1 MSAISIETKKVTELT
16 AFTTPTDSC
25 LIPIH
30 DGTGL
35 KKITFA
41 NFRAKAVEGTE
52 AKIAPLLFNNAG
64 AHNAIYRGKS
74 LGSTVTTAQYAA
86 IKAGTFDDL
95 YIGDYWTIGG
105 VNYRIAAFDY
115 YLNSG
120 DTNCTTHHVVIVPD
134 TCLYNAQMH
143 NTSSGGYEGGAAN
156 TTTGGYVGSDMYK
169 SNLEQAK
176 TTIKSAFSGHVLKH
190 RIYLTN
196 AVANGRASSG
206 AWCDSEV
213 DLMCEQMVYGSG
225 IFSPISDGSNVPANY
240 RVEKSQL
247 PLFQHEPSRICN
259 RATWWLRD
267 VITASGFAFV
277 GGAGDANYNNA
288 SISSGVRPAFCI
300 S

>member
-120 DTNCTTHHVVIVPD
+120 DTSCTTHHVVIVPD

-143 NTSSGGYEGGAAN
+143 NTSSGDYEGGAAN
-156 TTTGGYVGSDMYK
+156 TTAGGYVGSDMYK

-196 AVANGRASSG
+196 AVANGRASGG

-225 IFSPISDGSNVPANY
+225 IFSPVSDGSNVPANY

-259 RATWWLRD
+259 RNNWWLRD
-267 VITASGFAFV
+267 VITASIFADV
-277 GGAGDANYNNA
+277 YNNGCADYCGA
-288 SISSGVRPAFCI
+288 SYSRGVRPVFLL

>member
-143 NTSSGGYEGGAAN
+143 NTSSGGWESGAAN
-156 TTTGGYVGSDMYK
+156 TTAGGYVGSDMYK

-190 RIYLTN
+190 RLYLTN
-196 AVANGRASSG
+196 AVANGRASGG

-213 DLMCEQMVYGSG
+213 DIMCEQMVYGSG
-225 IFSPISDGSNVPANY
+225 IFSPVSDGSNVPANY

-267 VITASGFAFV
+267 VITASYFAV
-277 GGAGDANYNNA
+277 VDGNGSASYGGASD
-288 SISSGVRPAFCI
+288 SRGVRPAFCI

>member
-120 DTNCTTHHVVIVPD
+120 DTSCTTHHVVIVPD

-143 NTSSGGYEGGAAN
+143 NTSSGGWESGAAN
-156 TTTGGYVGSDMYK
+156 TTAGGYVGSDMYK

-196 AVANGRASSG
+196 AVANGRASGG

-225 IFSPISDGSNVPANY
+225 IFSPVSDGSNVPANY

-267 VITASGFAFV
+267 VITASGFANV
-277 GGAGDANYNNA
+277 RDNGGAYYGGA
-288 SISSGVRPAFCI
+288 SDSRGVRPAFCI